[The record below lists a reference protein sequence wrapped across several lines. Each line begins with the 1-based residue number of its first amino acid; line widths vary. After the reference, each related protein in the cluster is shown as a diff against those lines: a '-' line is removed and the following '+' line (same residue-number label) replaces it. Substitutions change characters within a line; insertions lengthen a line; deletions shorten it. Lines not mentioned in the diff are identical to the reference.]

1 MVRVAPTPQPRPEP
15 RAPTRTRNPSP
26 SPSHSPSPDLLRV
39 EAAAVVDDA
48 QPPALQVEDD
58 DELRRPLLQ
67 TRPVDLEEDHRL
79 DRVVDDPW

>member
-1 MVRVAPTPQPRPEP
+1 MVRVAATPQPRPEP
-15 RAPTRTRNPSP
+15 RARTRTRNPSP
-26 SPSHSPSPDLLRV
+26 SPSPSPDLLRV

-58 DELRRPLLQ
+58 DDLRRPALQ

>member
-1 MVRVAPTPQPRPEP
+1 MVRVAATPPTPTRTPSR
-15 RAPTRTRNPSP
+15 TRTRNPSP
-26 SPSHSPSPDLLRV
+26 SPNPSPDLLRV

-58 DELRRPLLQ
+58 DNLRRPALQ